1 MPYEL
6 RTLGGLDL
14 SGPDGASVDPMLAH
28 SKGMALLAILAV
40 DAREEPVSRS
50 DVAALLWPN
59 RSEERAQNALR
70 ITLTRIRQD
79 ADPALVEGKREAT
92 LRMNP
97 DVVEV
102 DWWALEDARSA
113 GDDARLLDTY
123 RGHFLEGFRLSG
135 VAPFERWA
143 DRHRE
148 SARDAAHDAALAVAG
163 EARERG
169 ELARAVEAYR
179 QATELR
185 PLREEAVQGLI
196 LSLAEDGRTAEA
208 IRRYRRFRERRRE
221 ELGLEPPEELE
232 TLVERIRAGE
242 LSEGPPSAEPPELPA
257 ARETP
262 ADPAGSRGER
272 DRRTPEEPVEGARS
286 RKRPLAAVLTL
297 VLAALAG
304 WIAWQALNGDG
315 AAAGNRGQTVAVL
328 PFTPIGTA
336 GETGVFADGLHSD
349 LVTRLSGASALTVIS
364 STSVQRFRDRD
375 LPLPTIADT
384 LGARWV
390 LEGEVQQ
397 VGDRIAVN
405 VQLIDPRTDT
415 HAWAESF
422 RRELTADN
430 YFALQDDIS
439 GRVVEVLEARVGGEL
454 AHRRRQT
461 GDLDAYR
468 HYVRGR
474 SLLEQRDPPQM
485 EKSLAYF
492 DHALR
497 ADSSYA
503 LAWAGRANAL
513 SILARYPGFGS
524 DTLLPRADTA
534 VRRALELD
542 PELAEAH
549 AARGRLHMYRREGP
563 RALRAFGRAIEL
575 RPSFAEAWAWL
586 AKLQL
591 SLGMAGEALASA
603 ERAAELDPL
612 STENLGTL
620 SWAYLADGDPERAL
634 AVGRRVTELQQDAEG
649 PSVYARIAL
658 AHVGRVEEL
667 RRATYASDLDAESAP
682 LLAAE
687 LPAATGDSSAARDW
701 LHRLDDDESPFLR
714 AWMHAAL
721 GRPDTALAVLRRHY
735 PRRDRPWDPPY
746 TIYLRYFWTGTLGE
760 VRALPAYDSLLRE
773 VNVTWG
779 LNPDG
784 SLPGS

>member
-14 SGPDGASVDPMLAH
+14 SGPDGASVEPMLAH

-40 DAREEPVSRS
+40 DACEEPLARS
-50 DVAALLWPN
+50 DVAALLWPD

-79 ADPALVEGKREAT
+79 ADPALVEGKRERE
-92 LRMNP
+92 LRLNP
-97 DVVEV
+97 DVVDV
-102 DWWALEDARSA
+102 DWWAFEDARST
-113 GDDARLLDTY
+113 GESARLLDLY
-123 RGHFLEGFRLSG
+123 RGHFLDGFRLSG

-148 SARDAAHDAALAVAG
+148 RARDAAHDAALEVAG

-169 ELARAVEAYR
+169 ELTRAVEGYR
-179 QATELR
+179 DAVELR
-185 PLREEAVQGLI
+185 PLREEAVHGLI
-196 LSLAEDGRTAEA
+196 LTLAEDGRTAEA

-242 LSEGPPSAEPPELPA
+242 PSEVAPSAGPDAPVDSTDVPGKGGHGATGEPVGGPRSGKRRLTVVLVLLLVTLGGWGAWQLLASPDSATE
-257 ARETP
+257 
-262 ADPAGSRGER
+262 G
-272 DRRTPEEPVEGARS
+272 DRRR
-286 RKRPLAAVLTL
+286 
-297 VLAALAG
+297 
-304 WIAWQALNGDG
+304 
-315 AAAGNRGQTVAVL
+315 TVAVL
-328 PFTPIGTA
+328 PFTPIGPE
-336 GETGVFADGLHSD
+336 GETGVFTEGLHSD
-349 LVTRLSGASALTVIS
+349 LVTRLSGASTLTVIS
-364 STSVQRFRDRD
+364 NTSVQRFRDRD

-422 RRELTADN
+422 RRQLTADN
-430 YFALQDDIS
+430 YFALQDEIS
-439 GRVVEVLEARVGGEL
+439 GRVAEVLEARVGAEFED
-454 AHRRRQT
+454 RRRPT

-492 DHALR
+492 DQALQ

-513 SILARYPGFGS
+513 SILARYPGFGP
-524 DTLLPRADTA
+524 DTLLPKADTA
-534 VRRALELD
+534 VQRALVME

-563 RALRAFGRAIEL
+563 EALRAFDRAIEL

-591 SLGMAGEALASA
+591 SLGMAEEALSKA
-603 ERAAELDPL
+603 ERAVEIDPL
-612 STENLGTL
+612 SIENQGTL
-620 SWAYLADGDPERAL
+620 SWAWLANGDAERAL
-634 AVGRRVTELQQDAEG
+634 AVGRRVSQLEQDVEG
-649 PSVYARIAL
+649 PSLYARLAL
-658 AHVGRVEEL
+658 SHLPRLEEL
-667 RRATYASDLDAESAP
+667 RRATREVELSAEEAP
-682 LLAAE
+682 VLAVQ
-687 LPAATGDSSAARDW
+687 LVAAGDSSAARHW
-701 LHRLDDDESPFLR
+701 LAALDAEEAPFLV
-714 AWMHAAL
+714 AWMQAAL
-721 GRPDTALAVLRRHY
+721 GRPDTALAVVRRHY
-735 PRRDRPWDPPY
+735 PRMERPWDPPY
-746 TIYLRYFWTGTLGE
+746 TVYLRYFWPRTLDS
-760 VRALPAYDSLLRE
+760 VRSLPGYDSLLRE
-773 VNVTWG
+773 MNVTWG

-784 SLPGS
+784 SLPSE